1 MRSWFYTDFYRART
15 SYPPYSGSG
24 THSRRQQ
31 RSKHALKIK
40 QNEICRNVLLT
51 TYSNQLLPHTP
62 RVTCTLR
69 TGCFKKVADDTK
81 AAARQSLNF
90 IKNKKT
96 SCVDHKDRNDMWPTA
111 ASQFPQQFPSY
122 SNRKCKKSPF
132 SSTAAH
138 IFVSPGDAPAII
150 TQCVAWME
158 RQFNACQ
165 TPRSM

>member
-1 MRSWFYTDFYRART
+1 MVLHRART

-90 IKNKKT
+90 IKNKKKQVVSIIRIET
-96 SCVDHKDRNDMWPTA
+96 ICGAPQLPSFHNSFPVIRTA
-111 ASQFPQQFPSY
+111 NA
-122 SNRKCKKSPF
+122 KKSPF
-132 SSTAAH
+132 SRTAAH

-150 TQCVAWME
+150 TQCVVWME